1 MKCARSPQGFGLE
14 TVDVPNRPLTSIAPS
29 VLQAWTDVLENMPDA
44 VLMIAGNGTAGRI
57 LYLNSQA
64 TRMFGYERS
73 EIIDRSIETLLP
85 EHARARHGQY
95 RRASAENPRPR
106 RTGPALRGRR
116 RDGTEFPIDVLL
128 YPDEHSATP
137 VTIAIVRDMTE
148 RRQAEDALTRAR
160 DSAVQANE
168 VKSRFLAAASHDL
181 RQPLQTIWTL
191 QAVLARAF
199 KDTDYAP
206 HIALL
211 EESVRTM
218 DQMLS
223 SLIDINRLEEG
234 AIKPLIRDF
243 PLREILP
250 RLRSEFGYAAASK
263 SITLDIEDSAEF
275 ARSDAM
281 LLPVILRNLV
291 GNAIKY
297 TQYGTVRLQ
306 VRTDARQL
314 YIDIKDTG
322 PGIAP
327 ENVQRIFEAFYQI
340 DNPNR
345 DQRQGVGLGLS
356 IAQTIC
362 RLLGHSVTIES
373 RVGEGS
379 TFTVHLPLGAAAAV
393 SAKPIEIPALIPVPP
408 TGAIKVLHIE
418 DDPGVARSMAML
430 LRLEGYEVFSVAT
443 RDEAMQQVEV
453 HALCPQL
460 ILSDFQLPMG
470 FRGDEIVAEISTRLG
485 FKPPTI
491 MLTGDTADKHVEK
504 AKLVADRILPKP
516 VDVNALLREI
526 ESLLNTRH

>member
-1 MKCARSPQGFGLE
+1 VQRLALCSLPYGPSRIGALAFHSLSPDPLTAPQGFGLE
-14 TVDVPNRPLTSIAPS
+14 TVDLPNRSPTSISPS
-29 VLQAWTDVLENMPDA
+29 VLQAWTD
-44 VLMIAGNGTAGRI
+44 
-57 LYLNSQA
+57 
-64 TRMFGYERS
+64 
-73 EIIDRSIETLLP
+73 
-85 EHARARHGQY
+85 
-95 RRASAENPRPR
+95 
-106 RTGPALRGRR
+106 AL
-116 RDGTEFPIDVLL
+116 
-128 YPDEHSATP
+128 
-137 VTIAIVRDMTE
+137 
-148 RRQAEDALTRAR
+148 DALTRAR
-160 DSAVQANE
+160 DSAVQANW

-206 HIALL
+206 HLALL

-218 DQMLS
+218 DEMLS

-243 PLREILP
+243 PLQEILP

-263 SITLDIEDSAEF
+263 SITLDIEDSVEF

-297 TQYGTVRLQ
+297 TPYGAVQLQ
-306 VRTDARQL
+306 VRTDAGQL

-379 TFTVHLPLGAAAAV
+379 TFTVHLPRGAAAAV
-393 SAKPIEIPALIPVPP
+393 AAKPIEIPALIPVPP

-470 FRGDEIVAEISTRLG
+470 FRGDEIVAEISKRLG

-504 AKLVADRILPKP
+504 ARLVADRILPKP